1 MRRGNGTITLPVQ
14 GVSAC
19 RPATDQPGPRRT
31 VAHGLGATP
40 ERVQGARWR
49 RKQRG
54 PQLLLLR
61 DRDVGAGA
69 ALRSGAQTA
78 PPSSVSGSAPWHR
91 LLQRVGASN
100 RPLAPW
106 RQFTRH
112 VDLRDANFG
121 CGSSLPPSWT
131 HLRPSRPSCV
141 RGRVWSSLVG
151 AGRSGFWVSARKFAG
166 LWAPY
171 AADFGLRPHRTRR
184 TPYSAYLLGTAH
196 TWCANHWIF

>member
-19 RPATDQPGPRRT
+19 RPAWAA
-31 VAHGLGATP
+31 AHRGTRIGSTP

-100 RPLAPW
+100 RPLAPR

-141 RGRVWSSLVG
+141 RGRRWSSLVG
-151 AGRSGFWVSARKFAG
+151 AGRSGSALRGRKFAG
-166 LWAPY
+166 LWSGMSVAVV
-171 AADFGLRPHRTRR
+171 ALVCCDQL
-184 TPYSAYLLGTAH
+184 S
-196 TWCANHWIF
+196 